1 MVGKGD
7 TGLERT
13 LRRRVRTQRACRRRT
28 RRVTRRQPF
37 RVSNRSLVGSTAETS
52 SLPRRDRCWPRNCHD
67 RCVGAPRPQY
77 SPETSSSHGLLLL
90 LLLAQR
96 HPAVQGGSAHM
107 FAQEERH
114 IRQPYRICCLRQRRK
129 RRQRTGASASAW
141 TLLGITTNLR
151 KMLKNLTSKGVVF
164 MELPNDSMLPVAKA
178 PPLRAICQKVSFVAV
193 PCAHDTDA
201 QRKTDTVQKDLR
213 QNPWAKSKSATR
225 PETNCRKPHLP
236 SVCSKCPVGRAHR
249 MSGDQSTLPAYV
261 LYFNADPSSDEALRL
276 HSAGVL
282 SAACVPGN
290 ENEQPCHDAFL
301 SLWPT

>member
-67 RCVGAPRPQY
+67 RCVGAPCPQY
-77 SPETSSSHGLLLL
+77 SPETSSSQGLLLL

-141 TLLGITTNLR
+141 TLLGLGITNLR
-151 KMLKNLTSKGVVF
+151 KVLKNLTRMGVVSAAF
-164 MELPNDSMLPVAKA
+164 MELPHDSSREGAAFTGNLSESKFRRG
-178 PPLRAICQKVSFVAV
+178 PLRSRHRLKGQ
-193 PCAHDTDA
+193 
-201 QRKTDTVQKDLR
+201 TDTVQKDLR

-225 PETNCRKPHLP
+225 PETP
-236 SVCSKCPVGRAHR
+236 SAIRMFEMPRRARPPDVRRPVYTTCVC
-249 MSGDQSTLPAYV
+249 TV
-261 LYFNADPSSDEALRL
+261 LQCGSVIR
-276 HSAGVL
+276 
-282 SAACVPGN
+282 
-290 ENEQPCHDAFL
+290 
-301 SLWPT
+301 